1 MCLLQS
7 QFRDLLKK
15 IVPQKQVMGPF
26 KELLWWPSHGPAW
39 LLETPQK
46 APLPFLCL
54 LTIHQWSDIIYEKVT
69 ITKLWWGRR
78 SSFPRPIIAPP
89 LPSRVSPGAVEPLGQ
104 RAFLRQMLSFKVSP
118 LPNPGPHPHPPGAFE
133 HNLASWSSDT
143 FASST
148 TQRSSLSRQL
158 PQLTNIC
165 CIAKKAQISSKL
177 CAISCHW

>member
-15 IVPQKQVMGPF
+15 IAPQKQVMGPF

-78 SSFPRPIIAPP
+78 SSFPRPIIAPHCLPECLQGRWNRWANELFCARCWVSKFLRCLILDSIPTHPGP
-89 LPSRVSPGAVEPLGQ
+89 LSITWPVGHQTLSPALPHKDHLYLGSFPNWLISAVSP
-104 RAFLRQMLSFKVSP
+104 
-118 LPNPGPHPHPPGAFE
+118 
-133 HNLASWSSDT
+133 
-143 FASST
+143 
-148 TQRSSLSRQL
+148 
-158 PQLTNIC
+158 
-165 CIAKKAQISSKL
+165 KKHKSAQNYVR
-177 CAISCHW
+177 